1 VSLRIGVI
9 ASILVL
15 GLAACGGEADVSGSA
30 SPSASA
36 AGSPG
41 ASAATT
47 PASDVVE
54 IKVAITDGRVVPRP
68 SVHKVAEG
76 RTVRIIVTSDEDD
89 ELHVH
94 GYDLPAEL
102 TAGRPATL
110 EFTADQAGRFE
121 VETHERGLQLFQLQV
136 S

>member
-30 SPSASA
+30 SPSAA
-36 AGSPG
+36 VSPG

-54 IKVAITDGRVVPRP
+54 IKVAITGGRVVPRP

-102 TAGRPATL
+102 KAGRPATI